1 MAFPMHFNIEIKT
14 LRYTSVV
21 NFLYIKECDIAPII
35 PKFYLRL
42 YNEKITI
49 SLKWIITEDYMSSK
63 SEIALFVY

>member
-1 MAFPMHFNIEIKT
+1 MAFPMHFTIEIKT

-21 NFLYIKECDIAPII
+21 NFYILKSVTLHRLYLN
-35 PKFYLRL
+35 FYLRL